1 MLTVIEFVLFT
12 VFVAV
17 LSWYKTR
24 DEKLDTEEGYFVAG
38 HSLPGIVIAGS
49 LMMTNLSAEQLVG
62 TNGQAFSGSMATMA
76 WEATSAFALVILAF
90 VLLPKFLKG
99 NISTIPQF
107 YEMRYDTFTMRM
119 FSIMFLFAYVVT
131 MLPTILYSGSVA
143 LEKIFDIQSIF
154 GLSYFQAILLVCVAT
169 GIIGMAYSVF
179 GGLKAVAYS
188 DTINGVGLLIG
199 GFLVPILGF
208 IALGQ
213 LDGGGLVAG
222 IKHFA
227 TATPEKMNAWSSPT
241 AMAPYIPWPLLF
253 TGMFV
258 NNLFYWATNQSI
270 IQRSLGAKNLAE
282 AQKGAIWAGFFKCLD
297 VFVIVIPGIIAY
309 QLMEAGVLTI
319 GSGAAFDGDSAY
331 PLLVM
336 HVMPKVL
343 MGFFAAVMFGAILSS
358 FNSVLNSASTIF
370 SLNIYKPI
378 WGKNAEAKKVVK
390 VGQIFGLIVGILGIV
405 ISPFIMYFGS
415 GIMNFINQCWGL
427 FSMPILCAVLFGML
441 SKKVSALAP
450 KIGVPVHIVLYGIG
464 YFTVFDKIHYLYWV
478 FVCFLVQCVIYFAVI
493 KLAPRTEDFEIPNTP
508 AIDLKPW
515 KSGKVW
521 AVCGILVVVVMYI
534 IFSPL
539 CLG

>member
-1 MLTVIEFVLFT
+1 MLTVIEFVAFT

-17 LSWYKTR
+17 LSAYKTR
-24 DEKLDTEEGYFVAG
+24 DEKLDTEEGYFLAG
-38 HSLPGIVIAGS
+38 RGLPGIVIAGS

-62 TNGQAFSGSMATMA
+62 TNGQAYSGSMATMA
-76 WEATSAFALVILAF
+76 WEATSAFALIILAF

-99 NISTIPQF
+99 GIATIPQF

-131 MLPTILYSGSVA
+131 MLPTILYSGAVA
-143 LEKIFDIQSIF
+143 LEKIFDVSAIF
-154 GLSYFQAILLVCVAT
+154 NISYFMGILIVCFAT
-169 GIIGMAYSVF
+169 GLIGMAYSVF

-213 LDGGGLVAG
+213 IDGGGFIAG
-222 IKHFA
+222 VKHFC
-227 TATPEKMNAWSSPT
+227 TATPDKMNAWSAPN

-270 IQRSLGAKNLAE
+270 IQRSLGGKNLAE
-282 AQKGAIWAGFFKCLD
+282 SQKGAIWAGFFKCLD
-297 VFVIVIPGIIAY
+297 VFVIVIPGIIAF
-309 QLMEAGVLTI
+309 QLLGETS
-319 GSGAAFDGDSAY
+319 SGAAFDGDSAY
-331 PLLVM
+331 PALVLQ
-336 HVMPKVL
+336 VMPKPL

-358 FNSVLNSASTIF
+358 FNSVLNSSSTIF
-370 SLNIYKPI
+370 TLNVWKPL
-378 WGKNAEAKKVVK
+378 WGKDADAKKVVK
-390 VGQIFGLIVGILGIV
+390 VGQYFGLIVGILAII

-415 GIMNFINQCWGL
+415 GIMNFINECWGL

-441 SKKVSALAP
+441 SKKAPSLAP
-450 KIGVPVHIVLYGIG
+450 KIGVPVHIVLYAIG
-464 YFTVFDKIHYLYWV
+464 YLTMFDKIHYLYWV
-478 FVCFLVQCVIYFAVI
+478 FVCFLVQCVIYFACI
-493 KLAPRTEDFEIPNTP
+493 KICPREVAFEIPDAKIMDMT
-508 AIDLKPW
+508 PW
-515 KSGKVW
+515 KNGKIW
-521 AVCGILVVVVMYI
+521 ATVGALVVVVMYI

-539 CLG
+539 VLGA